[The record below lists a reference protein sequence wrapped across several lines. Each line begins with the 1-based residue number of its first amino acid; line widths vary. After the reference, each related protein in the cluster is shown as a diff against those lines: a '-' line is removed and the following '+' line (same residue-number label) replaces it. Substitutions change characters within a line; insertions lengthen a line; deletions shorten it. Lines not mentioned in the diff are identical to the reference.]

1 VRHGIRI
8 LAGFGGSPERYCM
21 MKNNAYINEG
31 IMTFSYLQ
39 GWWTDANPVAQSVA
53 AREGVVHA

>member
-1 VRHGIRI
+1 
-8 LAGFGGSPERYCM
+8 M